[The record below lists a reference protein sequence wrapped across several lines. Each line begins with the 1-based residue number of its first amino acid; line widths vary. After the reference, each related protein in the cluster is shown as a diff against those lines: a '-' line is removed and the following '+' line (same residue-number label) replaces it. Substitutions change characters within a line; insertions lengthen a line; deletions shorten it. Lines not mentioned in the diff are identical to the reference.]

1 MAKKKRAY
9 VAKRRAK
16 AKPKLEPIGGGKV
29 RLTMEFYIEEL
40 VTKVIRGGGPVAIG
54 CGGCSEWGW
63 PQARGPMKKR
73 KLP

>member
-40 VTKVIRGGGPVAIG
+40 VTRVIRGGGPVGIG
-54 CGGCSEWGW
+54 CGCSEWDL
-63 PQARGPMKKR
+63 PERRESTRKR
-73 KLP
+73 RLP